1 MPDEEEVQKALQ
13 VLQQYSVQRGDSFDI
28 GTEDPNATGV
38 QPIST
43 SRQANPVGM
52 LNMLNTKELSHTMGC
67 SEKQA
72 ENLRALIV
80 GGGTGGIYK
89 LLSKQIGDVPAAVVG
104 SLLSSYIVGKVFP
117 RK

>member
-28 GTEDPNATGV
+28 GTQDPNATGV
-38 QPIST
+38 QPIAT
-43 SRQANPVGM
+43 SKQNSALGA
-52 LNMLNTKELSHTMGC
+52 LGMLNTKELSHTMGC

-89 LLSKQIGDVPAAVVG
+89 LLSKQIGDVPAAALG
-104 SLLSSYIVGKVFP
+104 GLLSGYIVKKFL
-117 RK
+117 K

>member
-13 VLQQYSVQRGDSFDI
+13 VLQQYSAQRGDSFDI
-28 GTEDPNATGV
+28 GTSDPNATGV
-38 QPIST
+38 QPVS
-43 SRQANPVGM
+43 SSKQPNALGA
-52 LNMLNTKELSHTMGC
+52 LGMLNTKELSSSLGC

-89 LLSKQIGDVPAAVVG
+89 LLSKQIGDVPAAIAG
-104 SLLSSYIVGKVFP
+104 AALSGWLVKKYLK
-117 RK
+117 

>member
-28 GTEDPNATGV
+28 GTEDSNATGV

-43 SRQANPVGM
+43 SKQSNALGA
-52 LNMLNTKELSHTMGC
+52 LGMLNTKELSHSLGC

-80 GGGTGGIYK
+80 GGGTAGTYK
-89 LLSKQIGDVPAAVVG
+89 LLSRQIGDVPAAMVG
-104 SLLSSYIVGKVFP
+104 ALLSSWVVKKYLK
-117 RK
+117 

>member
-28 GTEDPNATGV
+28 GTEDSNAVQPLATSKQPNALG
-38 QPIST
+38 
-43 SRQANPVGM
+43 A

-80 GGGTGGIYK
+80 GGGTAGTYK
-89 LLSKQIGDVPAAVVG
+89 LLSKQIGDVPAAVIG
-104 SLLSSYIVGKVFP
+104 SLLSSYLVK
-117 RK
+117 KYLK